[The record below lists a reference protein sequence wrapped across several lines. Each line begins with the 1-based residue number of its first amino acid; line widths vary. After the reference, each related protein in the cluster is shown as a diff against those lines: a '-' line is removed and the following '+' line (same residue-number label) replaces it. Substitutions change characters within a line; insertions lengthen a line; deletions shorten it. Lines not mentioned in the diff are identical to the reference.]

1 MSKSTEKR
9 IAKQV
14 AGMLT
19 ADQATILALS
29 NLKPSITSDLELRDS
44 LLEQYNRKGDLTA
57 KQWHYARRLVK
68 GE

>member
-1 MSKSTEKR
+1 MSKR

-29 NLKPSITSDLELRDS
+29 NLKPPITSDLEFRDS
-44 LLEQYNRKGDLTA
+44 LLEQYNRKGDLTS
-57 KQWHYARRLVK
+57 KQWHHARRLVK